1 MNKSAVVHVRIE
13 SETKTAAE
21 GVLRKLGLSTA
32 EAIRLFYHQICLRN
46 GLPFPVHIPNE
57 LTRKILA
64 KSHQGEDVESFC
76 SLEKMFESWER

>member
-1 MNKSAVVHVRIE
+1 MNKSAVVHARIE

-21 GVLRKLGLSTA
+21 NVLRGLGLSPT
-32 EAIRLFYHQICLRN
+32 EAIRLFYYQICLRN

-57 LTRKILA
+57 LTRKVLA
-64 KSHQGEDVESFC
+64 KSHRGEDVESFC